1 MANVANRETI
11 WIEILLLTFV
21 FSLIFITLITSDTR
35 QVTYI
40 ITTAILGFLGLI
52 TYSFNGDIVSG
63 KPINYFTMVFP
74 FILLIGLAIGN
85 TIVDMHHYNRLKSK
99 EQDLMKHD
107 RKYRELKITGDVF
120 FLIML
125 ILISTF
131 YYDDNLNSMATY
143 FGGKNDIR
151 YTISFVIIVLLY
163 IGIWISSVVILDK
176 KNKRLNNLTDETID
190 DTVETSTNTRT
201 TGGPIGLEFPNHTHS
216 Y

>member
-1 MANVANRETI
+1 MESKPNRETI

-35 QVTYI
+35 QVSYL
-40 ITTAILGFLGLI
+40 ITTAILSFLGLI
-52 TYSFNGDIVSG
+52 TYSFNGNIVSG
-63 KPINYFTMVFP
+63 KPINYFTMVLP

-85 TIVDMHHYNRLKSK
+85 TIVDMHHYTKLKSK

-107 RKYRELKITGDVF
+107 KKYRELKITGDVF

-131 YYDDNLNSMATY
+131 YYDNNLESVSKY
-143 FGGKNDIR
+143 FDGDIR
-151 YTISFVIIVLLY
+151 YTITFVILVLLY

-176 KNKRLNNLTDETID
+176 KNKRLSNLTDETID

-201 TGGPIGLEFPNHTHS
+201 TSGPIGEFEIHTHT